1 MTRKIDPKPLPIS
14 MIQKHA
20 VDMVLKT
27 FSEVDLPE
35 NGFEVDSLGTT
46 MILSGIDR
54 ATEPL
59 IDLEEKPRS
68 SIKNLKKE
76 SGLYFAPEAGPVDND
91 LNYPY
96 SDYFILSSFVEKKGF
111 LIFCAT
117 KECPVL
123 DEHNEDSWY
132 ATMQIQFFHG
142 GKTIEE
148 CQRVV
153 EVLEE
158 KIINE
163 TFGRLFESS
172 LEFNTKLA
180 SKVLEVFIKRISEME
195 TKKEDIGKLLVTL
208 KNATK
213 KISKEYEA
221 ERS

>member
-27 FSEVDLPE
+27 FPEVEEPE
-35 NGFEVDSLGTT
+35 EGFEVDALGTT
-46 MILSGIDR
+46 MLLSSIDR

-59 IDLEEKPRS
+59 IDLEEKPGS

-76 SGLYFAPEAGPVDND
+76 SGLYFAPEAGPTDKD
-91 LNYPY
+91 WNYPY
-96 SDYFILSSFVEKKGF
+96 SDYFIVSSFVEKKGF

-117 KECPVL
+117 KQCPVL
-123 DEHNEDSWY
+123 DDNNGDSFY
-132 ATMQIQFFHG
+132 ADMEIQFFHG
-142 GKTIEE
+142 GKTKEE

-153 EVLEE
+153 ETLEE
-158 KIINE
+158 KITNE
-163 TFGRLFESS
+163 TFGRLFESA

-180 SKVLEVFIKRISEME
+180 SKVLEIFIKRISEME
-195 TKKEDIGKLLVTL
+195 TKKEDIGNLLAVL

-213 KISKEYEA
+213 NFNKEYEA

>member
-27 FSEVDLPE
+27 FPEVEEPE
-35 NGFEVDSLGTT
+35 EGFEVDALGTT
-46 MILSGIDR
+46 MLLSSIDR

-59 IDLEEKPRS
+59 IDLEEKPGS

-76 SGLYFAPEAGPVDND
+76 FGLYFAPGAGPTDKD
-91 LNYPY
+91 WNYPY
-96 SDYFILSSFVEKKGF
+96 SDYFIVSSFVEKKGF

-117 KECPVL
+117 KQCPVL
-123 DEHNEDSWY
+123 DFY
-132 ATMQIQFFHG
+132 AEMEIQFFHG
-142 GKTIEE
+142 GKTKEE

-153 EVLEE
+153 ETLEE
-158 KIINE
+158 KITNE
-163 TFGRLFESS
+163 TFGRLFESA

-180 SKVLEVFIKRISEME
+180 SKVLEIFIKRISEME
-195 TKKEDIGKLLVTL
+195 TKKEDIGNLLAVL

-213 KISKEYEA
+213 NFNKEYEA

>member
-20 VDMVLKT
+20 VDMILKT
-27 FSEVDLPE
+27 FPEVEEPE
-35 NGFEVDSLGTT
+35 EGFEVDALGTT
-46 MILSGIDR
+46 MLLSSIDR

-59 IDLEEKPRS
+59 IDLEEKPGS
-68 SIKNLKKE
+68 SIKNHW
-76 SGLYFAPEAGPVDND
+76 
-91 LNYPY
+91 NYPY
-96 SDYFILSSFVEKKGF
+96 SDYFIVSSFVEKKGF

-117 KECPVL
+117 KQCPVL
-123 DEHNEDSWY
+123 DDNNGDSFY
-132 ATMQIQFFHG
+132 ADMEIQFFHG
-142 GKTIEE
+142 GKTKEE

-153 EVLEE
+153 ETLEE
-158 KIINE
+158 KITNE
-163 TFGRLFESS
+163 TFGRLFESA